1 MNVFKQFFNFYLS
14 ASIHIGFAVLALTIV
29 TDLSLKIPQQS
40 NFYEVVFFGTVFG
53 YNVLRYFDAFN
64 NCLLWFA
71 QNRTITLVSILS
83 FSLAAYHFLELSI
96 PMQLSFIAIA
106 AVIILYPALRR
117 FGLIKMFLVSFCI
130 TTITVYLPIV
140 NSREFTADCFITFL
154 QRFLIVISLL
164 IPFEISDS
172 KTDHPS
178 LQTLPQQFGIRHTKM
193 FGMLLVVPFLFLEFF
208 KTNQSYSVLIVSII
222 TVLFIYFSSVNKSK
236 YYTSFWVESVPI
248 FWWILLLFSTRN
260 L

>member
-14 ASIHIGFAVLALTIV
+14 ASIHIGLAVLALTIV
-29 TDLSLKIPQQS
+29 TELSLKIPQQS
-40 NFYEVVFFGTVFG
+40 NFFEVVFFGTVFG

-64 NCLLWFA
+64 NNLMWFA
-71 QNRTITLVSILS
+71 QNPTITLVSILS
-83 FSLAAYHFLELSI
+83 CALAAYHFLELSI

-106 AVIILYPALRR
+106 AVIILYPALRK

-130 TTITVYLPIV
+130 ATVTVYLPTV
-140 NSREFTADCFITFL
+140 NSLEFTADCFLTFL

-178 LQTLPQQFGIRHTKM
+178 LQTLPQEFGICPTKI
-193 FGMLLVVPFLFLEFF
+193 FGMLLLIPFVLLEFF
-208 KTNQSYSVLIVSII
+208 KTNTSYSVFIVSIT
-222 TVLFIYFSSVNKSK
+222 TVLFIHFSSVNNSK

-248 FWWILLLFSTRN
+248 FWWLLLYII
-260 L
+260 

>member
-64 NCLLWFA
+64 NNLMWFA
-71 QNRTITLVSILS
+71 QNPTITLVSILS
-83 FSLAAYHFLELSI
+83 CALAAYHFLELSI

-117 FGLIKMFLVSFCI
+117 FGLIKMFLVSFSI
-130 TTITVYLPIV
+130 TTITVYIPTV
-140 NSREFTADCFITFL
+140 NAQVFGADCFFTFL
-154 QRFLIVISLL
+154 QRYLIVISLL

-178 LQTLPQQFGIRHTKM
+178 LQTLPQEFGIRPTKI
-193 FGMLLVVPFLFLEFF
+193 FGMLLLIPFVLLEFF
-208 KTNQSYSVLIVSII
+208 KTNTSYSVFIVSIT
-222 TVLFIYFSSVNKSK
+222 TVLFIHFSSVNNSK

-248 FWWILLLFSTRN
+248 FWWLLLYII
-260 L
+260 

>member
-14 ASIHIGFAVLALTIV
+14 ASIHIGLAVLALTIV
-29 TDLSLKIPQQS
+29 TELSLKIPQQS
-40 NFYEVVFFGTVFG
+40 NFFEVVFFGTVFG

-64 NCLLWFA
+64 NNLMWFA
-71 QNRTITLVSILS
+71 QNPTITLVSILS
-83 FSLAAYHFLELSI
+83 CALAAYHFLELSI

-117 FGLIKMFLVSFCI
+117 FGLIKMFLVSFSI
-130 TTITVYLPIV
+130 TTITVYIPTV
-140 NSREFTADCFITFL
+140 NAQVFGADCFFTFL
-154 QRFLIVISLL
+154 QRYLIVISLL

-178 LQTLPQQFGIRHTKM
+178 LQTLPQEFGIRPTKI
-193 FGMLLVVPFLFLEFF
+193 FGMLLLIPFVLLEFF
-208 KTNQSYSVLIVSII
+208 KTNTSYSVFIVSIT
-222 TVLFIYFSSVNKSK
+222 TVLFIHFSSVNNSK

-248 FWWILLLFSTRN
+248 FWWLLLYII
-260 L
+260 

>member
-1 MNVFKQFFNFYLS
+1 MSVFKHFFNFYLS

-29 TDLSLKIPQQS
+29 TELSLKTPQQS
-40 NFYEVVFFGTVFG
+40 NLHEVVFFGTVFG
-53 YNVLRYFDAFN
+53 YNILRYFDAFN
-64 NCLLWFA
+64 NNLLWFA

-130 TTITVYLPIV
+130 TTITVYIPTV
-140 NSREFTADCFITFL
+140 NSLEFAADCFFTFI
-154 QRFLIVISLL
+154 QRFLIVTSLL

-172 KTDHPS
+172 KTDHTS
-178 LQTLPQQFGIRHTKM
+178 LQTLPQQFGIRPTKI
-193 FGMLLVVPFLFLEFF
+193 FGMLLVMPFVLLEFF
-208 KTNQSYSVLIVSII
+208 KTNPCYSVFIVSIT
-222 TVLFIYFSSVNKSK
+222 TVLFIHFSSVNNSK

-248 FWWILLLFSTRN
+248 FWWLLLYII
-260 L
+260 